1 MNKYIKISAAIV
13 FLLSILIIFCFRS
26 VPKGQLWKNY
36 IVLYADKESDNSK
49 VMDALESAGI
59 KNTVTLSNQFLPA
72 ALSENSIEISML
84 RLNYKNPDF
93 SYLTKRNSF
102 FFDKSEQYRLYYIP
116 IEYKQNIGSCLH
128 ILNSQKITCGTDA
141 DSSYPY
147 IIIAIIIILSGI
159 LFYFTINKIPFACGI
174 IVPLIY
180 LLCNP
185 FYPVALSS
193 CLIILC
199 LFFIANLWRRK
210 DLLQKVKDNKFIMIM
225 GPVSF
230 LSAFSASLFSGFI
243 FILTALGTLSALL
256 ICYFVEDFLRNQKS
270 FVPVYIRSAK
280 RLSLFADKAF
290 ICMTAVCASAL
301 LLIAVLFLTS
311 SDTFQAKISKLLL
324 PAASSSKN
332 ENLPQLEEY
341 YRWMWNVKTYPYKS
355 INKIAD
361 SEDKIVFPDFVEN
374 PKTGLIESRDIILTY
389 DTAFKQTVFDDIEN
403 LNFNSVEKVMKSE
416 GDSFIAG
423 YTSASNNQIN
433 LFGIIM
439 SFICLLV
446 LLFIY
451 FSIIIRKGINK

>member
-1 MNKYIKISAAIV
+1 M
-13 FLLSILIIFCFRS
+13 II
-26 VPKGQLWKNY
+26 
-36 IVLYADKESDNSK
+36 
-49 VMDALESAGI
+49 
-59 KNTVTLSNQFLPA
+59 
-72 ALSENSIEISML
+72 
-84 RLNYKNPDF
+84 
-93 SYLTKRNSF
+93 
-102 FFDKSEQYRLYYIP
+102 
-116 IEYKQNIGSCLH
+116 
-128 ILNSQKITCGTDA
+128 
-141 DSSYPY
+141 
-147 IIIAIIIILSGI
+147 
-159 LFYFTINKIPFACGI
+159 
-174 IVPLIY
+174 
-180 LLCNP
+180 
-185 FYPVALSS
+185 
-193 CLIILC
+193 
-199 LFFIANLWRRK
+199 
-210 DLLQKVKDNKFIMIM
+210 

-230 LSAFSASLFSGFI
+230 ISAFSASLFSGFI

-256 ICYFVEDFLRNQKS
+256 SCYFVEDFIRKQKS

-290 ICMTAVCASAL
+290 ISMTAVSASAL

-311 SDTFQAKISKLLL
+311 SDTFQAKVSKLLL

-355 INKIAD
+355 INKNAD

-374 PKTGLIESRDIILTY
+374 PKTGLIENRDFILNY
-389 DTAFKQTVFDDIEN
+389 DTAFKQSVFDDIEN

>member
-13 FLLSILIIFCFRS
+13 FLLSILVIFCFRS
-26 VPKGQLWKNY
+26 VPKGQLWKDY
-36 IVLYADKESDNSK
+36 IVLYADKDSDNSK
-49 VMDALESAGI
+49 VIDALEKTGI
-59 KNTVTLSNQFLPA
+59 KNAVTLSNQYLPA
-72 ALSENSIEISML
+72 SLSENSVEISML

-116 IEYKQNIGSCLH
+116 VEYKQNLDACIH

-147 IIIAIIIILSGI
+147 IVIVIILILSGA
-159 LFYFTINKIPFACGI
+159 LFYFTKNRIPFICGI
-174 IVPLIY
+174 TVPVIY

-199 LFFIANLWRRK
+199 LFFTANLWRRK
-210 DLLQKVKDNKFIMIM
+210 DLLQKVKNNKFIMVM

-243 FILTALGTLSALL
+243 FILTALGTVSALL
-256 ICYFVEDFLRNQKS
+256 ICYYVEDFFRNQKS

-280 RLSLFADKAF
+280 RLSLFAGKAF
-290 ICMTAVCASAL
+290 ISMTAVCASAL

-311 SDTFQAKISKLLL
+311 SDTFQAKVSKLLL
-324 PAASSSKN
+324 PSASSSKN
-332 ENLPQLEEY
+332 EDLPQLEEY
-341 YRWMWNVKTYPYKS
+341 YRWMWNVKTYPYRS
-355 INKIAD
+355 INKAD
-361 SEDKIVFPDFVEN
+361 ASEDKIVFPDFSEN
-374 PKTGLIESRDIILTY
+374 PKTGLIEIKDVVMNY
-389 DTAFKQTVFDDIEN
+389 DTDFKKSVFDDIEN

-423 YTSASNNQIN
+423 YSSASNNQIN